1 MGAMQNEFVNLGDHH
16 QAPDLVLEEWI
27 SEEFEDLDDAANDD
41 FDDEGYVENDAD
53 IRLSIGKDKYDNKPL
68 QVSIIGTTEGLFKFF
83 NANRGTKK
91 GETYICGPMQL
102 MVHAKHPE
110 KYPGQ
115 HFFRQKAGIRACK
128 LVIFDFDGIL
138 NAGVAHLILTYL
150 SLRYAG
156 IWYHTASHT
165 PERPRA
171 RACLILD
178 RYVTAVEQLILSLVI
193 QHDIELAVD
202 AATLRQA
209 HGEKALKF
217 DDAVYLPYQPV
228 YLPLKDAVL
237 ERLEGEPVAVD
248 ATLARATAAILTATK
263 APHATSQGDT
273 SLPGDLHT
281 LVDNLYG
288 DMSHP
293 ATVHQLYE
301 ALNHLDPGMDR
312 DSWRTVIFG
321 LTDAQRRG
329 VSDAYQWAHNWSRR
343 CPEKYD
349 ARDLDRIWSD
359 YDPNGGIHAESIFW
373 LAKQQGWVPSEPAG
387 TDDPEEV
394 AREARARAGA
404 IRSQLDRLSG
414 AKLILPSDYYDHGE
428 ASRNI
433 FAVIAKSHTLFN
445 RGGVVVEWTS

>member
-1 MGAMQNEFVNLGDHH
+1 MGAMQNEFVNLGEHH
-16 QAPDLVLEEWI
+16 PAPDLVLEEW
-27 SEEFEDLDDAANDD
+27 STEGFEDLDDAANDN

-53 IRLSIGKDKYDNKPL
+53 IRLSLGKDKYDNTPM

-83 NANRGTKK
+83 NANRGTQK
-91 GETYICGPMQL
+91 GETYICGPMQFL
-102 MVHAKHPE
+102 PHAKHPE
-110 KYPGQ
+110 KYPGE
-115 HFFRQKAGIRACK
+115 HSFRQKAGVRACK
-128 LVIFDFDGIL
+128 LIIFDFDGIL
-138 NAGVAHLILTYL
+138 NAALAHLILTYL

-165 PERPRA
+165 PGSPRA

-178 RYVTAVEQLILSLVI
+178 RYVSVEEQHILSLVI

-202 AATLRQA
+202 AAALRQT

-217 DDAVYLPYQPV
+217 DDAVYLPYQPI
-228 YLPLKDAVL
+228 YLPLQDAALV
-237 ERLEGEPVAVD
+237 RLEGEPVAVD
-248 ATLARATAAILTATK
+248 ATLARATEAILTATK
-263 APHATSQGDT
+263 APHATSPGDT

-288 DMSHP
+288 DLSHP
-293 ATVHQLYE
+293 ATEQQLHA
-301 ALNHLDPGMDR
+301 ALNYLDPGMGR
-312 DSWRTVIFG
+312 DSWRSVIFG
-321 LTDAQRRG
+321 LADAHRRG
-329 VSDAYQWAHNWSRR
+329 VSAAHQWAHDWSQR

-349 ARDLDRIWSD
+349 AQDLDRIWSD

-373 LAKQQGWVPSEPAG
+373 LARQMGWEPAGTTG
-387 TDDPEEV
+387 TDDPEV
-394 AREARARAGA
+394 VVRAARARAGA

-414 AKLILPSDYYDHGE
+414 EKLILPSDYYDHGE

-445 RGGVVVEWTS
+445 RGGVVVEWIS